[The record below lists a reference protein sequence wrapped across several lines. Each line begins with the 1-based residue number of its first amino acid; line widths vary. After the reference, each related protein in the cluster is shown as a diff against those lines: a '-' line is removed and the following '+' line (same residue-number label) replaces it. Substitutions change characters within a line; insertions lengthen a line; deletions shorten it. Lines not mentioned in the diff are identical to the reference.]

1 MRKYSYFI
9 LASLGMILFSCSD
22 ALEIDQKGRL
32 TEAAAF
38 ETIDDLQ
45 SGLLGTYGALDTSG
59 EIQFNAVFTDE
70 VSIGFDNGGQG
81 LGDGSW
87 AFILNN
93 TSAAP
98 NVFWSGFYGALN
110 NVNILI
116 EAANNYEIQ
125 EGEQAQ
131 FNNILGQALAI
142 RAAVHH
148 LVMTYYS
155 PDLTDDSALAG
166 ILLDYVPTPSDQ
178 PLRNTNGE
186 FYALIESD
194 LSRAANLITED
205 QGNTFINDDFVTAL
219 RARVAA
225 YKEDYMTAG
234 PLAQSLLN
242 KYPIADRAQYEAMF
256 LDTDETENIFKLE
269 RTIGDNFDGQGA
281 TGSAVASGWAGA
293 NFAFVDAT
301 LDGSPYFEMSRVIFN
316 LLDEDDIRYT
326 VNVAPSSIIDEDYQ
340 NSENALQT
348 DRLVIQKYVGSE
360 NQPLMN
366 DLKVFRSSEMLF
378 ILAEASAQ
386 NNNLIGAAQRIKELR
401 DARFGTDQELPNY
414 ANQQE
419 AFAGILA
426 ERQIELAYE
435 GHRYKDIK
443 RLGVKAGVG
452 VQRDPVDC
460 SINGACALAPDD
472 FRFTMPIP
480 RIEIA
485 GNPEIATQQNPGYEN

>member
-22 ALEIDQKGRL
+22 ATEIDQKGRL
-32 TEAAAF
+32 TESAAF

-45 SGLLGTYGALDTSG
+45 SGLLGTYGALDVSR

-87 AFILNN
+87 GFVMNN
-93 TSAAP
+93 TTVAP
-98 NVFWSGFYGALN
+98 NVFWGGFYGALN

-125 EGEQAQ
+125 EGEQVQ

-155 PDLTDDSALAG
+155 PDLTDDGALAG

-194 LSRAANLITED
+194 LSRAADLITED

-225 YKEDYMTAG
+225 YKEDYATAA
-234 PLAQSLLN
+234 PLAQSLLD
-242 KYPIADRAQYEAMF
+242 KYPIANRAQYEAMF

-269 RTIGDNFDGQGA
+269 RTIGDNYDGQGA
-281 TGSAVASGWAGA
+281 TGSAIAGGWAGA

-301 LDGSPYFEMSRVIFN
+301 LDGSPYFEMSRVVFN
-316 LLDEDDIRYT
+316 QLDEDDIRFT
-326 VNVAPSSIIDEDYQ
+326 VNVAPSSVIDEDYQ
-340 NSENALQT
+340 NSANALQS

-378 ILAEASAQ
+378 ILAEARAQ
-386 NNNLIGAAQRIKELR
+386 NSDFTGAAQLIKQLR
-401 DARFGTDQELPNY
+401 DARFGTEQTAPSY
-414 ANQQE
+414 TSQQE

-426 ERQIELAYE
+426 ERQIELVYE

-452 VQRDPVDC
+452 VQRDAVDC
-460 SINGACALAPDD
+460 SLNGACSLAPND
-472 FRFTMPIP
+472 FRFTLPIP
-480 RIEIA
+480 RVEIA
-485 GNPEIATQQNPGYEN
+485 GNPEIAAQQNPGYEN